1 MKKFLVVMVVLAF
14 VGLGSIAAYAADVS
28 VGGSVQIR
36 SRDFNNLDFDKDLH
50 DNAIDTQERII
61 LNVNAKAGDDLKGK
75 ISLWN
80 DFSDW
85 GSNFNGFSTDQNFG
99 NGFGSSTAGYQADT
113 FGFREA
119 WVSFN
124 IPGIPVSV
132 TAGHQ
137 LLQLANGWFAR
148 SMHFGSDAWVVANV
162 TGANTIA
169 VVDAIATQSAF
180 AGQGVGTAIVNG
192 VGDVNIAEG
201 TSYGKIDA
209 YIILDA
215 FAIDDKN
222 TVGLNVTDVHLGSA
236 NDLYNIGIMYNGAA
250 SIIKWKLEGDFETGT
265 DKQVAAG
272 AYQPKYKGDQVVLQ
286 ANAMMDPVTF
296 NLMIGYGTGNK
307 QPNASG
313 NNDVD
318 KMVTFLDI
326 DPHYTFLYEYK
337 IDTAAGA
344 THTGMS
350 NTTVESIGAMWHA
363 LKSLDLGAAVYFL
376 QASQK
381 TNVALTGGGAGAL
394 ATNIGTEVDLHV
406 NWKLYD
412 NLTWN
417 WDLGWF
423 GPGAVYKDANGKGTD
438 AALGVQGVL
447 AFSF

>member
-14 VGLGSIAAYAADVS
+14 VGLGSIAFAADVS

-50 DNAIDTQERII
+50 DNAIDTQELII
-61 LNVNAKAGDDLKGK
+61 MNINAKAGDDLKGK

-99 NGFGSSTAGYQADT
+99 NGFGQQTSGLKAQT

-124 IPGIPVSV
+124 VPGVPVNV

-162 TGANTIA
+162 TGPSTVAVLDATAQKGTIA
-169 VVDAIATQSAF
+169 
-180 AGQGVGTAIVNG
+180 GTHN
-192 VGDVNIAEG
+192 D
-201 TSYGKIDA
+201 IDA
-209 YIILDA
+209 YIILDQ
-215 FAIDDKN
+215 FALNDMN
-222 TVGLNVTDVHLGSA
+222 MVGLNITDAHLTSG
-236 NDLYNIGIMYNGAA
+236 NDLYNIGLLYNGQMA
-250 SIIKWKLEGDFETGT
+250 IVKWKAQADFQTGQNKSNT
-265 DKQVAAG
+265 SGVP
-272 AYQPKYKGDQVVLQ
+272 QPKYKGDEVVLQ
-286 ANAMMDPVTF
+286 GNVLLDAVTL
-296 NLMIGYGTGNK
+296 NVLLGYGTGNK
-307 QPNASG
+307 QGST
-313 NNDVD
+313 DVNG
-318 KMVTFLDI
+318 MVTFLDI

-337 IDTAAGA
+337 IATAAGA

-350 NTTVESIGAMWHA
+350 NTTVESIGAMFHA
-363 LKSLDLGAAVYFL
+363 AKSLDLGADVYFL
-376 QASQK
+376 QATEK

-423 GPGAVYKDANGKGTD
+423 GPGAVYKDAAGKGND
-438 AALGVQGVL
+438 AAYGVQGVL

>member
-14 VGLGSIAAYAADVS
+14 VGMGTMAFAADVS

-99 NGFGSSTAGYQADT
+99 NGFGGSTAGYQADT

-124 IPGIPVSV
+124 VPGIPVNV

-137 LLQLANGWFAR
+137 LLQLSNGWFAR

-162 TGANTIA
+162 TGPNTIA
-169 VVDAIATQSAF
+169 FVDAIATQSAF
-180 AGQGVGTAIVNG
+180 AGQGVGTAIVGG

-209 YIILDA
+209 YILLDV
-215 FAIDDKN
+215 FALDDKN
-222 TVGLNVTDVHLGSA
+222 MIGLNVTDAHLGTA
-236 NDLYNIGIMYNGAA
+236 NDLYDIGLMYNGNVA
-250 SIIKWKLEGDFETGT
+250 IVKWKAEADFQMGT
-265 DKQVAAG
+265 DKQVAPG
-272 AYQPKYKGDQVVLQ
+272 ATQPKYKGDQVVIQGNVLL
-286 ANAMMDPVTF
+286 DPVTINF
-296 NLMIGYGTGNK
+296 MLGYGTGQK
-307 QPNASG
+307 SG
-313 NNDVD
+313 NTDVN

-337 IDTAAGA
+337 IATAAGA

-350 NTTVESIGAMWHA
+350 NTTVESVGAMFHA
-363 LKSLDLGAAVYFL
+363 AKSLDLGADVYFL
-376 QASQK
+376 QATQK
-381 TNVALTGGGAGAL
+381 TNVALTGAGAGAL

-423 GPGAVYKDANGKGTD
+423 GPGAVYKDVNGKGSD

>member
-14 VGLGSIAAYAADVS
+14 VCLGSIAYAADVS

-50 DNAIDTQERII
+50 DNQIDTQERII

-85 GSNFNGFSTDQNFG
+85 GSQFNGFSTDQNFG
-99 NGFGSSTAGYQADT
+99 NGFGQSTAGFQANT

-124 IPGIPVSV
+124 VPGIPINV

-137 LLQLANGWFAR
+137 LLQLSNGWFAR

-162 TGANTIA
+162 TGPNTIA
-169 VVDAIATQSAF
+169 AVDAIADQS
-180 AGQGVGTAIVNG
+180 GIPGSTTIVNG
-192 VGDVNIAEG
+192 VGDVNVAEG

-209 YIILDA
+209 YILLDV
-215 FAIDDKN
+215 FAINDKN
-222 TVGLNVTDVHLGSA
+222 QVGLNVTDAHLGTA
-236 NDLYNIGIMYNGAA
+236 NDLYDIGLMYNGQVG
-250 SIIKWKLEGDFETGT
+250 IVNWKAEADLQTGT
-265 DKQVAAG
+265 DKQVAPG
-272 AYQPKYKGDQVVLQ
+272 APQPKYKGDQIAITGHVLT
-286 ANAMMDPVTF
+286 DPVTF
-296 NLMIGYGTGNK
+296 NFMLGYGTGHK
-307 QPNASG
+307 SG
-313 NNDVD
+313 NTDVNQ
-318 KMVTFLDI
+318 MVTFLDI

-337 IDTAAGA
+337 ITTAAGA
-344 THTGMS
+344 VHTGLS
-350 NTTVESIGAMWHA
+350 DTTVESIGAMWHA
-363 LKSLDLGAAVYFL
+363 LKSLDFGGDVYFL
-376 QASQK
+376 QATQK
-381 TNVALTGGGAGAL
+381 TNTALTGGGAGAL
-394 ATNIGTEVDLHV
+394 ATNIGTEVDLHL

-417 WDLGWF
+417 WDAGWF

-438 AALGVQGVL
+438 SALGLQGVL